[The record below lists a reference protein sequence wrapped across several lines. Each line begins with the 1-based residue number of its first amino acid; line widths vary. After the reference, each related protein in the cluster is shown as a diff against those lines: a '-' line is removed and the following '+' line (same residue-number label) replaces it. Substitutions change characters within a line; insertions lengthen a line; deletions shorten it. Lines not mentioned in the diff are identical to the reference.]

1 MIKIKDKTKKREFLD
16 RLIYAKQF
24 KGDDHRL
31 VFHIVNTC
39 YKLVD
44 GSVEK
49 LSKIISWYSS
59 GVEDTHTYLS
69 ELLGEYDPTYH
80 NMFRYNCFSQI
91 QEVLT
96 PEDKYFLKSGK
107 LRRVTVKE
115 FKFLLQR
122 ITKKVFNSNGCKSV
136 MTNKYFLGSGLEKEY
151 KTKTT
156 KALCR
161 NKLAHILQV
170 LRKHK
175 YLHITHNNKNQRVVQ
190 LGPNNP
196 FYLIA
201 SVPNVDGQE
210 VSTLTDRKIS
220 QLTSE
225 NTLLQSSV
233 DSLRGELDEA
243 RMQINTLGE
252 ENKSLQ
258 QNNDL
263 LMNMLSERD
272 ERIEQLTAVPEYEV
286 EGSWATYN
294 SEGYG
299 PVRLCLN

>member
-1 MIKIKDKTKKREFLD
+1 MVKIKDKYTQKEFLN

-24 KGDDHRL
+24 KGDDYKI
-31 VFHIVNTC
+31 VFHVVNTC
-39 YKLVD
+39 YKFVD

-59 GVEDTHTYLS
+59 GGEHVEAYLS
-69 ELLGEYDPTYH
+69 DVLSEYNPTGGD
-80 NMFRYNCFSQI
+80 MFRYNCFSQV

-107 LRRVTVKE
+107 SRRVTLKE

-122 ITKKVFNSNGCKSV
+122 ITKKVFNSKGCKSV

-170 LRKHK
+170 LQKHK
-175 YLHITHNNKNQRVVQ
+175 YLHITSNNKNRRVVQ
-190 LGPNNP
+190 IGPNNP

-201 SVPNVDGQE
+201 SVPDVDGQE
-210 VSTLTDRKIS
+210 VSTLTDRKVS
-220 QLTSE
+220 HLTSE

-233 DSLRGELDEA
+233 DSLRGELGEA
-243 RMQINTLGE
+243 RTQINTLDGQ
-252 ENKSLQ
+252 NGSLQ

-272 ERIEQLTAVPEYEV
+272 ERIEQLTAIQEYHV

>member
-1 MIKIKDKTKKREFLD
+1 M
-16 RLIYAKQF
+16 
-24 KGDDHRL
+24 
-31 VFHIVNTC
+31 
-39 YKLVD
+39 
-44 GSVEK
+44 
-49 LSKIISWYSS
+49 
-59 GVEDTHTYLS
+59 
-69 ELLGEYDPTYH
+69 YH
-80 NMFRYNCFSQI
+80 DMFRYNCFSQI

-96 PEDKYFLKSGK
+96 PEDQFFLKSGK
-107 LRRVTVKE
+107 SRRVTVKE
-115 FKFLLQR
+115 FKFLLKR
-122 ITKKVFNSNGCKSV
+122 ITKKVFNSKGCKSV
-136 MTNKYFLGSGLEKEY
+136 MTNKYFLGSGLQ
-151 KTKTT
+151 KTFKAKTS

-190 LGPNNP
+190 IGPNNP

-201 SVPNVDGQE
+201 SVPDVDGQE
-210 VSTLTDRKIS
+210 LSTLTDRKVS

-225 NTLLQSSV
+225 NILLQSSV

-243 RMQINTLGE
+243 RTRIDTLDE
-252 ENKSLQ
+252 ENGSLQ